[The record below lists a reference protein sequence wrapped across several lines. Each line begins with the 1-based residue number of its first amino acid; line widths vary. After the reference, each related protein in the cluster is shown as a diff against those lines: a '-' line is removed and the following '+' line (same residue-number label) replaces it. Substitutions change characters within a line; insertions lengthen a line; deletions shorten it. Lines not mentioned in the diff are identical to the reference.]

1 LVVARPR
8 VILAIETSNP
18 SAWEAGQASRP
29 GVALGRVGADGSV
42 EVLGVRGL
50 DATRPHDDELM
61 PEIAKMVEGAG
72 LRARDVTDVAV
83 SAGPGGYTAVR
94 LAVTTAKLIAEST
107 GARAVA
113 VPSALVAAWK
123 AGAGL
128 RARGVDR
135 FAVAISSKGVTT
147 HLSVCEVTSS
157 GVRVVGEPCVVGAA
171 ELEKALG
178 GASVLVADRFL
189 PETIRARAAA
199 LGVEIIAPEF
209 DPVACLHASVDME
222 AVDPVMLLPIYARE
236 PEAVTKWR
244 ELGKE
249 KKKA

>member
-1 LVVARPR
+1 VARPR

-29 GVALGRVGADGSV
+29 GVALGRVGADGVV
-42 EVLGVRGL
+42 EVLGVAGL

-61 PEIAKMVEGAG
+61 PEIARVVEEAG

-123 AGAGL
+123 AGEGL
-128 RARGVDR
+128 RVRGVDR

-147 HLSVCEVTSS
+147 HLSMFEIQSVDVRAAGEP
-157 GVRVVGEPCVVGAA
+157 RVVGA
-171 ELEKALG
+171 EVLEAALG
-178 GASVLVADRFL
+178 GARVLVGDRFL
-189 PETIRARAAA
+189 PEGIRARAAA

-244 ELGKE
+244 ELVKE